1 MNSSEHDADFDPF
14 ANESKKKKPEKSARG
29 SGSGVGWLALLL
41 ALLAIAYNGYEW
53 WQSRS
58 ADDQGN
64 TQQLAINSLRQSQG
78 SLDQSIQSLQD
89 RLSRAEQQDD
99 SGAVSALRSD
109 INALQSRLAELGLN
123 SAGDT
128 ALLEAVQISL
138 SDLGQRISDV
148 ETSVAAIAVR
158 SDTPGKRMDLAE
170 IDYLLRLAG
179 ERLALFS
186 DVSSA
191 DKALELADSQ
201 LEALDDPLYLPV
213 RRRISES
220 RAELQ
225 QLPRPDVVQIS
236 AQIAGLQS
244 SIGQL
249 PFPGETPSEI
259 MVPDQP
265 ETGLW
270 QRVKNALK
278 PLVKVR
284 RRVDE
289 NQELSLDDKDLI
301 RQGLWLQLESA
312 RLAIMRNDPVAWDLS
327 LSRAKSSLSDR
338 FESDSR
344 QVSESLAAINE
355 LSSVP
360 LAGDLPDVSGAW
372 RQLRLL
378 REGSAAREQQEQ
390 SSEAP
395 ETEPS
400 EDGGDPAG

>member
-1 MNSSEHDADFDPF
+1 VNSSEHDADFDPF
-14 ANESKKKKPEKSARG
+14 ANESKKNKSPKTEGG

-41 ALLAIAYNGYEW
+41 ALLAIGYNGYEW

-58 ADDQGN
+58 ADSQDN
-64 TQQLAINSLRQSQG
+64 SRQLAINNLRQSQSG
-78 SLDQSIQSLQD
+78 FDSSLQALQD
-89 RLSRAEQQDD
+89 RLARAEQQDD
-99 SGAVSALRSD
+99 SGAVTVLRSD
-109 INALQSRLAELGLN
+109 ITSLQQRISELGLN

-128 ALLEAVQISL
+128 ALLEAVQITL
-138 SDLGQRISDV
+138 SDMGQRISDT
-148 ETSVAAIAVR
+148 ETSVAALAVR

-170 IDYLLRLAG
+170 VDYLLRLAS

-191 DKALELADSQ
+191 DKALELADTQ

-225 QLPRPDVVQIS
+225 GLPLPDVVQIS

-244 SIGQL
+244 SIGLL
-249 PFPGETPSEI
+249 PFPGETPKEVI
-259 MVPDQP
+259 VTDQVDA
-265 ETGLW
+265 TLW

-278 PLVKVR
+278 PLVTVR

-289 NQELSLDDKDLI
+289 SQELSLDDKDILS
-301 RQGLWLQLESA
+301 QGLWLQLESA

-327 LSRAKSSLSDR
+327 LARARSSLTNRYDG
-338 FESDSR
+338 DSR
-344 QVSESLAAINE
+344 QVVEALSAIRE
-355 LSSVP
+355 LSAVP

-378 REGSAAREQQEQ
+378 REGSAKQVPEEQQLV
-390 SSEAP
+390 
-395 ETEPS
+395 EPVA
-400 EDGGDPAG
+400 DGVDPVE

>member
-14 ANESKKKKPEKSARG
+14 ANESKKNKTPKTGGG

-41 ALLAIAYNGYEW
+41 ALLAIGYNGYEW

-58 ADDQGN
+58 VDKQEN
-64 TQQLAINSLRQSQG
+64 TSQLAINNLRQSQSG
-78 SLDQSIQSLQD
+78 FDNSLQALQD
-89 RLSRAEQQDD
+89 RLARAEQQDD
-99 SGAVSALRSD
+99 SGAVTALRSD
-109 INALQSRLAELGLN
+109 ITSLQQRISELGLN

-128 ALLEAVQISL
+128 ALLEAVQITL
-138 SDLGQRISDV
+138 SDMGLRISDT
-148 ETSVAAIAVR
+148 ETSVAALAVR
-158 SDTPGKRMDLAE
+158 SDTPGKRMDIAE
-170 IDYLLRLAG
+170 VDYLLRLAG

-186 DVSSA
+186 DVNSA
-191 DKALELADSQ
+191 DKALELADTQ

-220 RAELQ
+220 RTQLQ

-244 SIGQL
+244 SIGLL
-249 PFPGETPSEI
+249 PFPGETPKQI
-259 MVPDQP
+259 IVTDQVDA
-265 ETGLW
+265 TLW

-278 PLVKVR
+278 PLVTVR

-289 NQELSLDDKDLI
+289 SQELSLDDKDILS
-301 RQGLWLQLESA
+301 QGLWLQLESA

-327 LSRAKSSLSDR
+327 LARARSSLTNRYDG
-338 FESDSR
+338 DSR
-344 QVSESLAAINE
+344 QVIEALSAIRELAA
-355 LSSVP
+355 VP

-378 REGSAAREQQEQ
+378 REGSAKKAPEEQQ
-390 SSEAP
+390 P
-395 ETEPS
+395 VEPVA
-400 EDGGDPAG
+400 DGGDPVE